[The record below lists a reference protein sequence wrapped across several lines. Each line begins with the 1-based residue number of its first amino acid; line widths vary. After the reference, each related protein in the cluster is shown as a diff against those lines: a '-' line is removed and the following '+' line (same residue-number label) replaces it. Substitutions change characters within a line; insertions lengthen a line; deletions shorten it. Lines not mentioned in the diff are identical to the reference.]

1 MESFPGLMS
10 DLKLHLDPK
19 RQLGGDCRSLAS
31 AFGKNMN
38 YIWFMES
45 KPSPFEQ
52 LIQDCCPTLRELKN
66 ALNTANRRDVSDIVE
81 NWVEKEGC
89 ECQECCIR

>member
-1 MESFPGLMS
+1 MS

-19 RQLGGDCRSLAS
+19 RQLGGDCGSLAS

-52 LIQDCCPTLRELKN
+52 LIKDCRPTLRELKN
-66 ALNTANRRDVSDIVE
+66 ALNSNMVKRRDVSDIVE

-89 ECQECCIR
+89 ECQECCCIR

>member
-1 MESFPGLMS
+1 MS

-19 RQLGGDCRSLAS
+19 RQLGGDCGSLAS

-52 LIQDCCPTLRELKN
+52 LIKDCCPTLRELKN
-66 ALNTANRRDVSDIVE
+66 ALNSNTVKRRDVSDIVE

-89 ECQECCIR
+89 ECQECCCIR

>member
-1 MESFPGLMS
+1 
-10 DLKLHLDPK
+10 
-19 RQLGGDCRSLAS
+19 
-31 AFGKNMN
+31 
-38 YIWFMES
+38 MES